1 MVSPT
6 QTRIQSNFKQR
17 IELRIT
23 LATPGSSY
31 GSRIAVTF
39 ASIWSPKG
47 VKLPLERMSPV
58 MRNLLQFLV
67 VALCLLAS
75 AWFHSWPV
83 AASDAVPQQPVL
95 VELFTSEGCSSCPPA
110 DALLSR
116 LDATQFVRGAHAIVL
131 SEHVTYWN
139 DLGWHDPFSMEANTN
154 RQHRYEARM
163 GLSSVYTPQAVVDGA
178 ADVLGSD
185 AGALSHAI
193 TKAAQKPKT
202 QLNIENAVWQG
213 DTLHFAVRAAS
224 PAHARLMAVLAEDAT
239 QSSVRRGENAGRTLH
254 HVAVVRLFQ
263 DLGPNS
269 ADGRLL
275 TLSAPADD
283 PASPAEKSLRLVV
296 FLADPQTGKVQG
308 VAETPVAR

>member
-1 MVSPT
+1 
-6 QTRIQSNFKQR
+6 
-17 IELRIT
+17 
-23 LATPGSSY
+23 
-31 GSRIAVTF
+31 
-39 ASIWSPKG
+39 
-47 VKLPLERMSPV
+47 VKLHLERVLLP
-58 MRNLLQFLV
+58 MRKTLQLLA
-67 VALCLLAS
+67 VALCFLAT
-75 AWFHSWPV
+75 AWLHDSPV
-83 AASDAVPQQPVL
+83 AASGAMPPQPVL

-139 DLGWHDPFSMEANTN
+139 DLGWRDPFSIEANTN
-154 RQHRYEARM
+154 RQQRYAARM
-163 GLSSVYTPQAVVDGA
+163 GLSSVYTPQAVVDGT
-178 ADVLGSD
+178 ADILGSD

-202 QLNIENAVWQG
+202 QLGIENSGWQG
-213 DTLHFAVRAAS
+213 NTLHFAVRISS

-263 DLGPNS
+263 DLGPDI
-269 ADGRLL
+269 ADGRQF
-275 TLSAPADD
+275 TVSAPPDD
-283 PASPAEKSLRLVV
+283 LASPAEKSLRLVV

-308 VAETPVAR
+308 VAETPVPR